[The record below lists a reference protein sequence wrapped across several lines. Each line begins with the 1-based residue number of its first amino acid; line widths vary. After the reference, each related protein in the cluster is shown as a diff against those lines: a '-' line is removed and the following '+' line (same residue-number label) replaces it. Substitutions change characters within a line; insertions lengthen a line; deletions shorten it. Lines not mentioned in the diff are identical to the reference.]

1 MEGNRAAVIY
11 MLRTAQ
17 QHHVQLSMMADQ
29 KASAL
34 IAACFV
40 TLSITFTYVSS
51 HDANLPLLVIMG
63 FAILSA
69 LCAVLAVLP
78 RVQTNPSIVGPRNLL
93 FFGEFADLT
102 LDEFVARTRPLLED
116 NEAVYSAMLR
126 DIYCLGRV
134 LMQRK
139 YRFLKLAYSCF
150 LVGLVAAPASALL
163 ELCWQRGWLL

>member
-1 MEGNRAAVIY
+1 MEGNRSAVIY

-17 QHHVQLSMMADQ
+17 QHHVQLSMMANQ

-40 TLSITFTYVSS
+40 TLSITFAYVSS
-51 HDANLPLLVIMG
+51 HEPNMPLLVIMG

-69 LCAVLAVLP
+69 LCAVLAVIP
-78 RVQTNPSIVGPRNLL
+78 RVQTSPRIVGQRNLL
-93 FFGEFADLT
+93 FFGEFADLSVE
-102 LDEFVARTRPLLED
+102 EFVAQTRPLLED
-116 NEAVYSAMLR
+116 NEAVYDAMLR

-150 LVGLVAAPASALL
+150 LVGLVAAPVSALV
-163 ELCWQRGWLL
+163 EIVWRSAG

>member
-1 MEGNRAAVIY
+1 MEGNRSAVIY

-40 TLSITFTYVSS
+40 TLSITFAYVSS
-51 HDANLPLLVIMG
+51 HEPNMPLLVIMG

-69 LCAVLAVLP
+69 LCAVLAVIP
-78 RVQTNPSIVGPRNLL
+78 RVQSSPRIVGQRNLL
-93 FFGEFADLT
+93 FFGEFADLSM
-102 LDEFVARTRPLLED
+102 DEFVAQTRPLLED
-116 NEAVYSAMLR
+116 NEAVYDAMLR

-150 LVGLVAAPASALL
+150 LVGLVAAPVSALA
-163 ELCWQRGWLL
+163 EIVWRSAG

>member
-1 MEGNRAAVIY
+1 MEGNRSAVIY

-40 TLSITFTYVSS
+40 TLSITFAYVSS
-51 HDANLPLLVIMG
+51 HEPNMPLLVIMG

-69 LCAVLAVLP
+69 LCAVLAVIP
-78 RVQTNPSIVGPRNLL
+78 RVQTSPRIVGQRNLL
-93 FFGEFADLT
+93 FFGEFADLSVE
-102 LDEFVARTRPLLED
+102 EFVAQTRPLLED
-116 NEAVYSAMLR
+116 NEAVYDAMLR

-150 LVGLVAAPASALL
+150 LVGLVAAPVSALV
-163 ELCWQRGWLL
+163 EIVWRSAG